1 MPLTCEAVI
10 FDLDGVLVNS
20 DAVIERRW
28 RQWADHHG
36 IPFEEVEAVY
46 HGRPMAEVIE
56 EVAPHLDPE
65 AETNQVGAHMATDF
79 EGLTAFEGA
88 ASTIDGLPEDQ
99 WAIATSGRHR
109 TATARLNQTNLPRP
123 DTLVTADD
131 VENGKPAPDPYLL
144 AAEGLGL
151 APDRCLVL
159 EDAPAGVESA
169 QRAGAT
175 VIGVTTTNSPDAL
188 SAADAL
194 IRTIADIQIEPSDT
208 GKLAVQWTAQ
218 TQPTE

>member
-10 FDLDGVLVNS
+10 FDLDGVLVDS

-46 HGRPMAEVIE
+46 HGRPMVEVIE

-65 AETNQVGAHMATDF
+65 AETNQVGAHMANDF

-88 ASTIDGLPEDQ
+88 AALLEGLPNDR

-109 TATARLNQTNLPRP
+109 TATARLTQTNLPRP
-123 DTLVTADD
+123 NTLVTADD
-131 VENGKPAPDPYLL
+131 VQNGKPAPDPYQL
-144 AAEGLGL
+144 AAEGLGRS
-151 APDRCLVL
+151 PDQCLVL
-159 EDAPAGVESA
+159 EDSPAGVESA
-169 QRAGAT
+169 RRAGAH
-175 VIGVTTTNSPDAL
+175 VIGITTTNSPEAL

-194 IRTIADIQIEPSDT
+194 VGTISDVHIEPTES
-208 GKLAVQWTAQ
+208 GALGVQWTEGAQ
-218 TQPTE
+218 PAA